1 MIVIVEIMKILNYK
15 ADKDIY
21 RNIAPNNCIAFKV
34 NDTWKRKLTKEV
46 SFLGLFKYNKK
57 RKYDAI
63 LVENK
68 TTNQSKKLKL
78 NGFYFIGNYVYIKF
92 GEYL

>member
-1 MIVIVEIMKILNYK
+1 MKILNYK
-15 ADKDIY
+15 ADNDIY
-21 RNIAPNNCIAFKV
+21 RHITPNGCISLKL
-34 NDTWKRKLTKEV
+34 NDFWKRKLTKEV
-46 SFLGLFKYNKK
+46 SFLGLFRYNKK

-68 TTNQSKKLKL
+68 TTTQTKMLELKT
-78 NGFYFIGNYVYIKF
+78 FVFRDNYVYIKF

>member
-1 MIVIVEIMKILNYK
+1 MKILNYK
-15 ADKDIY
+15 TDGDIY
-21 RNIAPNNCIAFKV
+21 RNITPNVWISFKL
-34 NDTWKRKLTKEV
+34 NDYWKRKLTKEV

-63 LVENK
+63 LVENRATTQTKMLELK
-68 TTNQSKKLKL
+68 TFKF
-78 NGFYFIGNYVYIKF
+78 GDNYVYINF

>member
-1 MIVIVEIMKILNYK
+1 MKILNYK
-15 ADKDIY
+15 TDGDIY
-21 RNIAPNNCIAFKV
+21 RNITPNGCISFKL
-34 NDTWKRKLTKEV
+34 NDYWKRKLTKEV
-46 SFLGLFKYNKK
+46 SFLGLYKYNKK

-68 TTNQSKKLKL
+68 ATTQTKMLELKTF
-78 NGFYFIGNYVYIKF
+78 GFRDNYVYIKF

>member
-1 MIVIVEIMKILNYK
+1 MKILNYK
-15 ADKDIY
+15 TDGDIY
-21 RNIAPNNCIAFKV
+21 RNITPNGCISFKL
-34 NDTWKRKLTKEV
+34 NDYWKRKLTKEV
-46 SFLGLFKYNKK
+46 SFLGLFRYNKK

-68 TTNQSKKLKL
+68 ATTQTKMLELKT
-78 NGFYFIGNYVYIKF
+78 FVFRDSYVYINF

>member
-1 MIVIVEIMKILNYK
+1 MKILNYK
-15 ADKDIY
+15 ADSDIY
-21 RNIAPNNCIAFKV
+21 RHITPNGCISFKL
-34 NDTWKRKLTKEV
+34 NDYWKRKLTKEA

-68 TTNQSKKLKL
+68 ATTQTKMLELKT
-78 NGFYFIGNYVYIKF
+78 FVFRDSYVYIKF

>member
-1 MIVIVEIMKILNYK
+1 MKILNYK
-15 ADKDIY
+15 ADSDIY
-21 RNIAPNNCIAFKV
+21 RHITSNGWISFKL
-34 NDTWKRKLTKEV
+34 NDYWKRKLTKEV
-46 SFLGLFKYNKK
+46 SILGLFKYNKK

-68 TTNQSKKLKL
+68 TTTQTKMLELKTF
-78 NGFYFIGNYVYIKF
+78 GFRDNYVYINF

>member
-1 MIVIVEIMKILNYK
+1 MKILNYK
-15 ADKDIY
+15 ADSDIY
-21 RNIAPNNCIAFKV
+21 RNITQNVCISFKL
-34 NDTWKRKLTKEV
+34 NDYWKRKLTKEV

-68 TTNQSKKLKL
+68 TTTQTKMLELKTFVFRD
-78 NGFYFIGNYVYIKF
+78 GYVYIKF

>member
-1 MIVIVEIMKILNYK
+1 MKILNYK

-21 RNIAPNNCIAFKV
+21 RNITPNGCISFKL
-34 NDTWKRKLTKEV
+34 NDFWKRKLTKEV
-46 SFLGLFKYNKK
+46 SFLGLFRYNKK

-68 TTNQSKKLKL
+68 TTTQSKKLKL
-78 NGFYFIGNYVYIKF
+78 NGFCFRDNYVYINF

>member
-1 MIVIVEIMKILNYK
+1 MKILNCK
-15 ADKDIY
+15 ADGYTY
-21 RNIAPNNCIAFKV
+21 RCIKPNRWVSFKL
-34 NDTWKRKLTKEV
+34 NDYWKRKLTKEI

-63 LVENK
+63 LVENRA
-68 TTNQSKKLKL
+68 TTQTKKLKL
-78 NGFYFIGNYVYIKF
+78 KTFGFRDNYVYINF

>member
-1 MIVIVEIMKILNYK
+1 MKILNYK
-15 ADKDIY
+15 TDGDIY
-21 RNIAPNNCIAFKV
+21 RNITPNGCISFKL
-34 NDTWKRKLTKEV
+34 NDYWKRKLTKEV

-68 TTNQSKKLKL
+68 ATTQTKMLELKT
-78 NGFYFIGNYVYIKF
+78 FVFRDSYVYINF

>member
-1 MIVIVEIMKILNYK
+1 MKVLNYK
-15 ADKDIY
+15 ADNDIY
-21 RNIAPNNCIAFKV
+21 RRITSNGYISFKL
-34 NDTWKRKLTKEV
+34 NDFWKRKLTKEI

-68 TTNQSKKLKL
+68 TTTQTKMLELKS
-78 NGFYFIGNYVYIKF
+78 FDFRYSYVYIKF

>member
-1 MIVIVEIMKILNYK
+1 MRILNYK
-15 ADKDIY
+15 ASGDIY
-21 RNIAPNNCIAFKV
+21 RLIEPYTTISFKE
-34 NDTWKRKLTKEV
+34 NDLWRRKLLKRTI
-46 SFLGLFKYNKK
+46 SFLGLFNIRIK

-68 TTNQSKKLKL
+68 ATTQTKMLELKTF
-78 NGFYFIGNYVYIKF
+78 GFRDNYVYINF

>member
-1 MIVIVEIMKILNYK
+1 MKILNYK
-15 ADKDIY
+15 ADSDIY
-21 RNIAPNNCIAFKV
+21 RHIAPNGCISFKA
-34 NDTWKRKLTKEV
+34 NDFWKRKLTKEV
-46 SFLGLFKYNKK
+46 SFLGLFRYNKK

-68 TTNQSKKLKL
+68 STTQTKMLELKT
-78 NGFYFIGNYVYIKF
+78 FVFIYGYVYIYF

>member
-1 MIVIVEIMKILNYK
+1 MKILNYK
-15 ADKDIY
+15 ADGDIY
-21 RNIAPNNCIAFKV
+21 RNITQNGWISFKV
-34 NDTWKRKLTKEV
+34 NDFWKRKLTKKV
-46 SFLGLFKYNKK
+46 SFLGLFRYNKK

-68 TTNQSKKLKL
+68 TTTQTKMLELKT
-78 NGFYFIGNYVYIKF
+78 FDFRDSYVYLKF